1 MLHLGVLGGTFDPIH
16 EGHLDLARQ
25 AMRYVGLDAVLLM
38 PMARPAHRTAEASIA
53 RRLEMCRLAL
63 QGESGLLLSEAGAS
77 NSARFTTDALAP
89 LRRQYPDAQFTFI
102 LGADKLPSLPY
113 WHEADKLFAQCDFL
127 CFPRAGVS
135 AAEAVDRAREAGA
148 RVTLLP
154 VPCSP
159 YSSTLIRARTARWED
174 APGLPL
180 PVLCYMAENGVY
192 QPDFLPKLKTMM
204 NPRRFQHTLGVRKE
218 AVRLAA
224 LHHLPVQKAAL
235 AGLLH
240 DCAKGMPLAQMQRI
254 ARENQLAQAPELL
267 SSGAML
273 HGPVGTYIAKAQFG
287 VRDEA
292 VLDAIRSHTI
302 GRPGMTGL
310 ELAVFV
316 ADATEPG
323 REDYPGL
330 QEIRRLS
337 QVSLPAAALKSLLL
351 TKEYLESSHRPFFP
365 IAQKTIDYLSGIL
378 TVQEKEWLN
387 E

>member
-77 NSARFTTDALAP
+77 NSARFTTDTLAP
-89 LRRQYPDAQFTFI
+89 LRRQDPDAQFTFI

-240 DCAKGMPLAQMQRI
+240 ECAKGMPLAQMQRI

-273 HGPVGTYIAKAQFG
+273 HGPVGTYIAKTQFG

>member
-53 RRLEMCRLAL
+53 RRLEMCRLAM

-77 NSARFTTDALAP
+77 NSARFTTDTLAP

-240 DCAKGMPLAQMQRI
+240 DCA
-254 ARENQLAQAPELL
+254 
-267 SSGAML
+267 
-273 HGPVGTYIAKAQFG
+273 
-287 VRDEA
+287 RD
-292 VLDAIRSHTI
+292 LC
-302 GRPGMTGL
+302 
-310 ELAVFV
+310 
-316 ADATEPG
+316 
-323 REDYPGL
+323 
-330 QEIRRLS
+330 
-337 QVSLPAAALKSLLL
+337 ALKNYSAPTQRG
-351 TKEYLESSHRPFFP
+351 TK
-365 IAQKTIDYLSGIL
+365 
-378 TVQEKEWLN
+378 W
-387 E
+387 

>member
-77 NSARFTTDALAP
+77 NSARFTTDTLAP
-89 LRRQYPDAQFTFI
+89 LRRHYPDAQFTFI

-240 DCAKGMPLAQMQRI
+240 ECAKGMPLAQMQRI

-273 HGPVGTYIAKAQFG
+273 HGPVGTYIAKTQFG